1 MVNRLQGKRTIVTGG
16 SSGIGRAICKLF
28 ASEGAS
34 LVIADI
40 DNDGGQETLNEVLDD
55 KGTAVFVNTDV
66 SNADS
71 VENLISEAVDFMGG
85 IDVLVNDAA
94 AFVFGGI
101 EDVTAGDW
109 DRVFSVNVI
118 GAANTVKYSLPYLK
132 IANGPAVVNIASV
145 SSFIAQ
151 PKFIPYNSS
160 KGALLQLTRCLAL
173 DLAEYGIRVNCVCP
187 GSIYTPATERHI
199 KFEGADRDTF
209 LESAAEGSFLRRL
222 GKPEEVAYAAL
233 FLASDEASFVTGEHL
248 VVDGGATV

>member
-28 ASEGAS
+28 VSEGAS

-55 KGTAVFVNTDV
+55 KGTAVFVHTDV

-71 VENLISEAVDFMGG
+71 VENLISKAVDFMGG

-132 IANGPAVVNIASV
+132 IANGAAVVNIASV

-173 DLAEYGIRVNCVCP
+173 DLAEYGIRVNCV
-187 GSIYTPATERHI
+187 
-199 KFEGADRDTF
+199 
-209 LESAAEGSFLRRL
+209 
-222 GKPEEVAYAAL
+222 
-233 FLASDEASFVTGEHL
+233 
-248 VVDGGATV
+248 

>member
-1 MVNRLQGKRTIVTGG
+1 
-16 SSGIGRAICKLF
+16 
-28 ASEGAS
+28 
-34 LVIADI
+34 
-40 DNDGGQETLNEVLDD
+40 
-55 KGTAVFVNTDV
+55 
-66 SNADS
+66 
-71 VENLISEAVDFMGG
+71 MGG

-199 KFEGADRDTF
+199 KFEGADRETF
-209 LESAAEGSFLRRL
+209 LEYAAEGSFLRRL

>member
-1 MVNRLQGKRTIVTGG
+1 MVKRLEGKRAIITGG
-16 SSGIGRAICKLF
+16 SSGIGRAICKVF
-28 ASEGAS
+28 ASEGAT

-40 DNDGGQETLNEVLDD
+40 DDDGGGETLNAVLNDN
-55 KGTAVFVNTDV
+55 GEASFIHTDV
-66 SNADS
+66 SSPES
-71 VENLISEAVDFMGG
+71 VENLISEAVDFMDG

-94 AFVFGGI
+94 AFVFGGL
-101 EDVTAGDW
+101 EDITAGDW
-109 DRVFSVNVI
+109 DKVFSVNVI
-118 GAANTVKYSLPYLK
+118 GAANTVKYALPYLSSG
-132 IANGPAVVNIASV
+132 NGPAVVNIASV

-160 KGALLQLTRCLAL
+160 KGALLQLTKCLAM
-173 DLAEYGIRVNCVCP
+173 DLSEYGIRVNCVCP

-199 KFEGADRDTF
+199 KFEGVDREEF
-209 LESAAEGSFLRRL
+209 LRDAAEGSFLKRL

>member
-1 MVNRLQGKRTIVTGG
+1 MVNRLQGKRAIVTGG
-16 SSGIGRAICKLF
+16 SSGIGRAICNLF
-28 ASEGAS
+28 VSEGAV

-40 DNDGGQETLNEVLDD
+40 DSDGGLETLNEVLNN
-55 KGTAVFVNTDV
+55 KGKATFVHTDV
-66 SNADS
+66 SKADS
-71 VENLISEAVDFMGG
+71 VENLISKAADFMGG

-94 AFVFGGI
+94 AFVFGGL
-101 EDVTAGDW
+101 EDVTDEDW
-109 DRVFSVNVI
+109 NKVFSVNVI
-118 GAANTVKYSLPYLK
+118 GSANTVKYSLPHLRLG
-132 IANGPAVVNIASV
+132 NGPAVVNIASV

-160 KGALLQLTRCLAL
+160 KGALLQLTKCLAL
-173 DLAEYGIRVNCVCP
+173 DLSEYGIRVNCVCP

-199 KFEGADRDTF
+199 KFEGADREAF
-209 LESAAEGSFLRRL
+209 LKSAGEGSFLKRL